1 MRSAADE
8 AEAAALAL
16 GPVWKAR
23 TPEERVEFV
32 GLFADILERNFVA
45 MAGARINATGGLHV
59 DYVGESAAG
68 DTATVSTT
76 ILTRN
81 GTELPVDYS
90 MLRRDGRWVVCDVII
105 LGSGCAGSTAAIYT
119 ARANL
124 SPLVLE
130 GREPGGQLTLT
141 TEVENYPGF
150 PSGIQGPELVELMR
164 KQAERFGAVYSAE
177 TVTAVDL
184 SKRPFA
190 VKTEENAYQARTLIV
205 ATGAS
210 ARLLGL
216 ESEKKLMGR
225 GVSTC
230 ATCDGAFF
238 RNREIAVVGGG
249 DTAVEEAIFL
259 TRFASKV
266 LLVHRRDQFRASKI
280 LLERSRKNPKIEF
293 ILNTVVADILDP
305 EKNEV
310 SAIRLK
316 STRDG
321 SETVRKVDGVFVAIG
336 HDPNTKIFEGQ
347 LALDNGYIVLREGAG
362 TSVDGVFA
370 AGDVHD
376 TVYRQAVT
384 AAGAGCRAAIEVERF
399 LETEGR

>member
-1 MRSAADE
+1 MVR
-8 AEAAALAL
+8 
-16 GPVWKAR
+16 
-23 TPEERVEFV
+23 
-32 GLFADILERNFVA
+32 DIV
-45 MAGARINATGGLHV
+45 
-59 DYVGESAAG
+59 
-68 DTATVSTT
+68 
-76 ILTRN
+76 
-81 GTELPVDYS
+81 
-90 MLRRDGRWVVCDVII
+90 I
-105 LGSGCAGSTAAIYT
+105 LGSGCAGSTAAIYA

-124 SPLVLE
+124 APLVLD

-141 TEVENYPGF
+141 TDVENFPGF
-150 PSGIQGPELVELMR
+150 PAGVQGPELVDLMR
-164 KQAERFGAVYSAE
+164 KQAERFGAAYLAE
-177 TVTAVDL
+177 TVIGVDL

-190 VKTEENAYQARTLIV
+190 VNTEENTYMARTLIA

-238 RNREIAVVGGG
+238 RDRVVVVVGGG

-259 TRFASKV
+259 TRFASQV

-280 LLERSRKNPKIEF
+280 MLDRARNNPKIEF
-293 ILNTVVADILDP
+293 VLDTVVADILDP
-305 EKNEV
+305 AKNEV
-310 SAIRLK
+310 SAVRLK
-316 STRDG
+316 NTKDG
-321 SETVRKVDGVFVAIG
+321 SETVRTADGVFVAIG

-347 LALDNGYIVLREGAG
+347 LALDNGYVVLGDGAK
-362 TSVDGVFA
+362 TSVEGVFA

-376 TVYRQAVT
+376 KVYRQAVT
-384 AAGAGCRAAIEVERF
+384 AAGAGCRAAIEAERF

>member
-1 MRSAADE
+1 M
-8 AEAAALAL
+8 
-16 GPVWKAR
+16 
-23 TPEERVEFV
+23 
-32 GLFADILERNFVA
+32 
-45 MAGARINATGGLHV
+45 
-59 DYVGESAAG
+59 
-68 DTATVSTT
+68 
-76 ILTRN
+76 
-81 GTELPVDYS
+81 
-90 MLRRDGRWVVCDVII
+90 VCDVII

-238 RNREIAVVGGG
+238 RNREVAVVGGG

-266 LLVHRRDQFRASKI
+266 LFVHRRDQFRASKI
-280 LLERSRKNPKIEF
+280 LLDRSRKNPKIEF
-293 ILNTVVADILDP
+293 ILNTVVVDILDP
-305 EKNEV
+305 GKNEV

-347 LALDNGYIVLREGAG
+347 LALDNGYIVLREGAR

-376 TVYRQAVT
+376 SVYRQAVT
-384 AAGAGCRAAIEVERF
+384 AAGAGCRAAIEAERF

>member
-1 MRSAADE
+1 M
-8 AEAAALAL
+8 
-16 GPVWKAR
+16 
-23 TPEERVEFV
+23 
-32 GLFADILERNFVA
+32 I
-45 MAGARINATGGLHV
+45 
-59 DYVGESAAG
+59 
-68 DTATVSTT
+68 
-76 ILTRN
+76 
-81 GTELPVDYS
+81 
-90 MLRRDGRWVVCDVII
+90 RDVVI
-105 LGSGCAGSTAAIYT
+105 LGSGCAGSTAAIYA

-124 SPLVLE
+124 APLVLD

-141 TEVENYPGF
+141 TDVENYPGF
-150 PSGIQGPELVELMR
+150 PAGVQGPELVDLMR
-164 KQAERFGAVYSAE
+164 KQAERFGAAYLAE
-177 TVTAVDL
+177 TVIGVDL

-190 VKTEENAYQARTLIV
+190 VNTEENTYMARTLIA

-238 RNREIAVVGGG
+238 RDRVVVVVGGG

-259 TRFASKV
+259 TRFASQV

-280 LLERSRKNPKIEF
+280 MLDRARNNPKIEF
-293 ILNTVVADILDP
+293 VLDTVVADILDP
-305 EKNEV
+305 AKNEV
-310 SAIRLK
+310 SAVRLK
-316 STRDG
+316 NTKNG
-321 SETVRKVDGVFVAIG
+321 SETVRTVDGVFVAIG

-347 LALDNGYIVLREGAG
+347 LALDNGYVVLGDGAK
-362 TSVDGVFA
+362 TSVEGVFA

-376 TVYRQAVT
+376 KVYRQAVT
-384 AAGAGCRAAIEVERF
+384 AAGAGCRAAIEAERF

>member
-1 MRSAADE
+1 M
-8 AEAAALAL
+8 
-16 GPVWKAR
+16 
-23 TPEERVEFV
+23 
-32 GLFADILERNFVA
+32 
-45 MAGARINATGGLHV
+45 
-59 DYVGESAAG
+59 
-68 DTATVSTT
+68 
-76 ILTRN
+76 
-81 GTELPVDYS
+81 
-90 MLRRDGRWVVCDVII
+90 VCDVII

-177 TVTAVDL
+177 TVTSVDL
-184 SKRPFA
+184 SKRPFS

-238 RNREIAVVGGG
+238 RNREVAVVGGG

-259 TRFASKV
+259 TRFASRV
-266 LLVHRRDQFRASKI
+266 LLVHRRDQFRSSKI
-280 LLERSRKNPKIEF
+280 LLDRARKNPKIEF
-293 ILNTVVADILDP
+293 ALNVVVADILDP

-336 HDPNTKIFEGQ
+336 HDPNTKVFEGQ
-347 LALDNGYIVLREGAG
+347 LALDNGYIVLREGAR

-384 AAGAGCRAAIEVERF
+384 AAGAGCRAAIEAERF

>member
-1 MRSAADE
+1 MVR
-8 AEAAALAL
+8 
-16 GPVWKAR
+16 
-23 TPEERVEFV
+23 
-32 GLFADILERNFVA
+32 DIV
-45 MAGARINATGGLHV
+45 
-59 DYVGESAAG
+59 
-68 DTATVSTT
+68 
-76 ILTRN
+76 
-81 GTELPVDYS
+81 
-90 MLRRDGRWVVCDVII
+90 I
-105 LGSGCAGSTAAIYT
+105 LGSGCAGSTAAIYA

-124 SPLVLE
+124 APLVLD

-141 TEVENYPGF
+141 TEVENFPGF
-150 PSGIQGPELVELMR
+150 PAGIQGPELVDLMR
-164 KQAERFGAVYSAE
+164 KQAERFGAAYLAE
-177 TVTAVDL
+177 TVIGVDL

-190 VKTEENAYQARTLIV
+190 VNTEENTYMARTLIA

-238 RNREIAVVGGG
+238 RDRVVVVVGGG

-259 TRFASKV
+259 TRFASQV

-280 LLERSRKNPKIEF
+280 MLDRARNNPKIEF
-293 ILNTVVADILDP
+293 VLDTVVADILDP
-305 EKNEV
+305 AKNEV
-310 SAIRLK
+310 SAVRLK
-316 STRDG
+316 NTKDG
-321 SETVRKVDGVFVAIG
+321 SETVRTADGVFVAIG

-347 LALDNGYIVLREGAG
+347 LALDNGYVVLGDGAK
-362 TSVDGVFA
+362 TSVEGVFA

-376 TVYRQAVT
+376 KVYRQAVT
-384 AAGAGCRAAIEVERF
+384 AAGAGCRAAIEAERF

>member
-1 MRSAADE
+1 M
-8 AEAAALAL
+8 
-16 GPVWKAR
+16 
-23 TPEERVEFV
+23 
-32 GLFADILERNFVA
+32 
-45 MAGARINATGGLHV
+45 
-59 DYVGESAAG
+59 
-68 DTATVSTT
+68 
-76 ILTRN
+76 
-81 GTELPVDYS
+81 
-90 MLRRDGRWVVCDVII
+90 VCDVII

-238 RNREIAVVGGG
+238 RNREVAVVGGG

-266 LLVHRRDQFRASKI
+266 LFVHRRDQFRASKI
-280 LLERSRKNPKIEF
+280 LLDRSRKNPKIEF
-293 ILNTVVADILDP
+293 ILNTVVVDILDP
-305 EKNEV
+305 GKNEV

-336 HDPNTKIFEGQ
+336 HDPNTKVFEGH
-347 LALDNGYIVLREGAG
+347 LALDNGYIVLREGAR

-384 AAGAGCRAAIEVERF
+384 AAGAGCRAAIEAERF

>member
-1 MRSAADE
+1 M
-8 AEAAALAL
+8 
-16 GPVWKAR
+16 
-23 TPEERVEFV
+23 
-32 GLFADILERNFVA
+32 
-45 MAGARINATGGLHV
+45 
-59 DYVGESAAG
+59 
-68 DTATVSTT
+68 
-76 ILTRN
+76 
-81 GTELPVDYS
+81 
-90 MLRRDGRWVVCDVII
+90 VCDVII

-184 SKRPFA
+184 SKRPFF
-190 VKTEENAYQARTLIV
+190 VKTEGNAYQARTLIV

-238 RNREIAVVGGG
+238 RNREVAVVGGG

-259 TRFASKV
+259 TRFASRV

-280 LLERSRKNPKIEF
+280 LLDRSRKNPKIEC

-305 EKNEV
+305 GKNEV

-336 HDPNTKIFEGQ
+336 HDPNTKVFEGQ

>member
-1 MRSAADE
+1 M
-8 AEAAALAL
+8 
-16 GPVWKAR
+16 
-23 TPEERVEFV
+23 
-32 GLFADILERNFVA
+32 
-45 MAGARINATGGLHV
+45 
-59 DYVGESAAG
+59 
-68 DTATVSTT
+68 
-76 ILTRN
+76 
-81 GTELPVDYS
+81 
-90 MLRRDGRWVVCDVII
+90 VCDVII

-238 RNREIAVVGGG
+238 RDREIVVVGGG
-249 DTAVEEAIFL
+249 DTALEEAIFL

-280 LLERSRKNPKIEF
+280 LLDRGRKNPKIEF

-305 EKNEV
+305 GKNEV

-316 STRDG
+316 STKDG

-336 HDPNTKIFEGQ
+336 HDPNTKVFEGQ
-347 LALDNGYIVLREGAG
+347 LALDNGYIVLGDGAK
-362 TSVDGVFA
+362 TSVEGVFA

-376 TVYRQAVT
+376 RIYRQAIT

-399 LETEGR
+399 LESEGR

>member
-1 MRSAADE
+1 M
-8 AEAAALAL
+8 
-16 GPVWKAR
+16 
-23 TPEERVEFV
+23 
-32 GLFADILERNFVA
+32 
-45 MAGARINATGGLHV
+45 
-59 DYVGESAAG
+59 
-68 DTATVSTT
+68 
-76 ILTRN
+76 
-81 GTELPVDYS
+81 
-90 MLRRDGRWVVCDVII
+90 VCDVII

-177 TVTAVDL
+177 TVAAVDL
-184 SKRPFA
+184 SKRPFT

-216 ESEKKLMGR
+216 ESERKLMGR

-238 RNREIAVVGGG
+238 RNREVAVVGGG

-280 LLERSRKNPKIEF
+280 LLDRCRKNPKIEF
-293 ILNTVVADILDP
+293 VLNAVVADISDP

-310 SAIRLK
+310 SSIRLK
-316 STRDG
+316 STRDA
-321 SETVRKVDGVFVAIG
+321 SETVRKVEGVFVAIG
-336 HDPNTKIFEGQ
+336 HDPNTKVFEGQ
-347 LALDNGYIVLREGAG
+347 LALDNGYIVLRDGAR

-376 TVYRQAVT
+376 TVYRQ
-384 AAGAGCRAAIEVERF
+384 GGCPIPRG
-399 LETEGR
+399 T

>member
-1 MRSAADE
+1 
-8 AEAAALAL
+8 
-16 GPVWKAR
+16 
-23 TPEERVEFV
+23 
-32 GLFADILERNFVA
+32 
-45 MAGARINATGGLHV
+45 MA
-59 DYVGESAAG
+59 
-68 DTATVSTT
+68 
-76 ILTRN
+76 
-81 GTELPVDYS
+81 
-90 MLRRDGRWVVCDVII
+90 CDVII

-238 RNREIAVVGGG
+238 RNREVAVVGGG

-266 LLVHRRDQFRASKI
+266 LFVHRRDQFRASKI
-280 LLERSRKNPKIEF
+280 LLDRSRKNPKIEF

-305 EKNEV
+305 GKNEV

-336 HDPNTKIFEGQ
+336 HDPNTKVFEGQ

-384 AAGAGCRAAIEVERF
+384 AAGAGCRAAIEAERF

>member
-1 MRSAADE
+1 MVR
-8 AEAAALAL
+8 
-16 GPVWKAR
+16 
-23 TPEERVEFV
+23 
-32 GLFADILERNFVA
+32 DIV
-45 MAGARINATGGLHV
+45 
-59 DYVGESAAG
+59 
-68 DTATVSTT
+68 
-76 ILTRN
+76 
-81 GTELPVDYS
+81 
-90 MLRRDGRWVVCDVII
+90 I
-105 LGSGCAGSTAAIYT
+105 LGSGCAGSTAAIYA

-124 SPLVLE
+124 APLVLD

-141 TEVENYPGF
+141 TDVENYPGF
-150 PSGIQGPELVELMR
+150 PAGVQGPELVDLMR
-164 KQAERFGAVYSAE
+164 KQAERFGAAYLAE
-177 TVTAVDL
+177 TVIGVDL

-190 VKTEENAYQARTLIV
+190 VNTEENTYMARTLIA

-238 RNREIAVVGGG
+238 RDRVVVVVGGG

-259 TRFASKV
+259 TRFASQV

-280 LLERSRKNPKIEF
+280 MLDRARNNPKIEF
-293 ILNTVVADILDP
+293 VLDTVVADILDP
-305 EKNEV
+305 AKNEV
-310 SAIRLK
+310 SAVRLK
-316 STRDG
+316 NTKNG
-321 SETVRKVDGVFVAIG
+321 SETVRTADGVFVAIG

-347 LALDNGYIVLREGAG
+347 LALDNGYVVLGDGAK
-362 TSVDGVFA
+362 TSVEGVFA

-376 TVYRQAVT
+376 KVYRQAVT
-384 AAGAGCRAAIEVERF
+384 AAGAGCRAAIEAERF